1 MQLSPNPRGT
11 TCLLPDVPRGTEGT
25 SACSVDE
32 VEALKVGFSQACGG
46 EGAFRSSLLIKAFL

>member
-1 MQLSPNPRGT
+1 M
-11 TCLLPDVPRGTEGT
+11 CLLPGVPRGMEGT

-46 EGAFRSSLLIKAFL
+46 KGAFRSSQLIKAFL